1 MEFTF
6 GFMIL
11 RNFIFGYCIT
21 FTKMSSIT
29 IHGNTYGPNDA
40 VPYHLSGHLPY
51 NRTSAQAGFTTDPPK
66 SWTAPYISQD
76 QREKGFCHKACDC
89 LGTVMDKGC
98 DVCCGNPGSRSI
110 FGKLSDAL
118 YGPGNKSTKHMQDP
132 EERGVPVIPRA
143 LNTMSTTRARSASP
157 FKKKQD
163 GGKKKSRRSRK
174 TRKSRKV

>member
-1 MEFTF
+1 
-6 GFMIL
+6 
-11 RNFIFGYCIT
+11 
-21 FTKMSSIT
+21 MSSYQDKQNAVYAQYGTTAKIPDELSYYKKF
-29 IHGNTYGPNDA
+29 HGDLEP
-40 VPYHLSGHLPY
+40 VKP
-51 NRTSAQAGFTTDPPK
+51 
-66 SWTAPYISQD
+66 SWTAPYIPQD

-174 TRKSRKV
+174 TRKSRKSRKV